1 MIKEIE
7 DLTVKA
13 KRLNDTY
20 DSRQIG
26 DYAMGFEIT
35 KDEAENRLKKAR
47 NFVTEVDQQLK
58 EVIK

>member
-13 KRLNDTY
+13 KRLNDSY

-26 DYAMGFEIT
+26 DYAIGFMIT
-35 KDEAENRLKKAR
+35 KDEAESRLEKAR
-47 NFVTEVDQQLK
+47 NFVTEVEQHLK